1 MTAGTGP
8 VARSQRLKQS
18 KASLIGG
25 IAVGIAVLVLWIGI
39 THELGADS
47 VAVLAVGVLVA
58 AGVAAWIRRADL

>member
-1 MTAGTGP
+1 MTTGTSP
-8 VARSQRLKQS
+8 VARSHRIKQG
-18 KASLIGG
+18 KVSLVGG

-47 VAVLAVGVLVA
+47 VVLAAGVLVA